1 MPSEHSD
8 LSGPFEEELSDAL
21 RRTGDG
27 FSSDRPA
34 GLVDAGMARGR
45 RAVRRRRIAAVTG
58 SVAALALVGTVGAY
72 AGGLVGGGSTG
83 EVSVAG
89 PAPVSPAVPPA
100 PSQGRTGSGAVS
112 PDEMIQ
118 TFKSVLSVGELVE
131 VEARGTADELGP
143 AVFGVIDD
151 GKGKAAITLSLNR
164 VDPGSESSRQQIE
177 CPDQTYVPHDACNS
191 KKLDDGST
199 LMLFQGYEYPD
210 RRVDTKV
217 WRATLVTPQGY
228 LVDVSEWNA
237 PAQKDAEISRPN
249 PPLSPAQ
256 LGALATSPKW
266 HKALNDLPAAGSVEE
281 PADVPKTDPAEFSA
295 LFKSLL
301 PEGLTTSTEGG
312 QVDSAYVTV
321 NDGKGK
327 SLVEVGVQR
336 GMGSVLDDLKQ
347 TGEVTTLPDGT
358 TVIERRGAGDK
369 DVAGAVM
376 WTADVMRKN
385 GDRVMVSALN
395 SDTHHNAPTRS
406 EPALSMKQ
414 LRAIALSDKWYDL
427 EGMQGR

>member
-1 MPSEHSD
+1 MPSEH
-8 LSGPFEEELSDAL
+8 SGPFEEELGDAL

-27 FSSDRPA
+27 FSSERPA

-45 RAVRRRRIAAVTG
+45 RALRRRRIAAVTG
-58 SVAALALVGTVGAY
+58 SMAALALVGTVGAY
-72 AGGLVGGGSTG
+72 AGGLVGGGTG
-83 EVSVAG
+83 GVSVAG
-89 PAPVSPAVPPA
+89 PAPVAPAAPAAPPK
-100 PSQGRTGSGAVS
+100 GRTGPGAVS
-112 PDEMIQ
+112 PDDMIQ
-118 TFKSVLSVGELVE
+118 TFKSVLPVGELVDA
-131 VEARGTADELGP
+131 EARGTGDKLGP

-151 GKGKAAITLSLNR
+151 GKGKAAITLSLIR

-177 CPDQTYVPHDACNS
+177 CPDQTYVPHDACSS

-210 RRVDTKV
+210 RRVDTKS
-217 WRATLVTPQGY
+217 WRATVITPQGY

-237 PAQKDAEISRPN
+237 PAQKDAAISRPN
-249 PPLSPAQ
+249 PPLSTAQ

-266 HKALNDLPAAGSVEE
+266 HKALNDLPGAGSVEE
-281 PADVPKTDPAEFSA
+281 PADAPKTDPAEFST

-301 PEGLTTSTEGG
+301 PEGLATSTEGG

-321 NDGKGK
+321 DDGKGK
-327 SLVEVGVQR
+327 SLVEAGVQR
-336 GMGSVLDDLKQ
+336 GMGAVLGDLKK

-376 WTADVMRKN
+376 WTADVFRKN
-385 GDRVMVSALN
+385 GDRVTISALN
-395 SDTHHNAPTRS
+395 SDTHHNAPTRV

-427 EGMQGR
+427 EGMRGAAK